1 LTARTSSPQ
10 AVAAAMSSA
19 LVGSGT
25 ALTVMGMVILHSD
38 PLVATGVGVLVIAQ
52 FFVLRSLKR

>member
-1 LTARTSSPQ
+1 
-10 AVAAAMSSA
+10 MSSA